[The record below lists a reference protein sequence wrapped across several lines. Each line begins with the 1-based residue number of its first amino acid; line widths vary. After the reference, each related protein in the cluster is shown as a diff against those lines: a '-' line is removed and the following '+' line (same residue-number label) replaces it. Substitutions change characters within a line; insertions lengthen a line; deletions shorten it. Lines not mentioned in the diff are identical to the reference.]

1 MKKIFIVTE
10 GPSEEHFAKAILAP
24 HFLDYE
30 KIIIP
35 ITILTKRDNRHGI
48 MYKGGMSSYSKMQN
62 SLEPVLKRSSRSED
76 SYVSTMV
83 DFYALPTDTP
93 GYANA
98 MKYSDAYDKVRQLEN
113 SILQKVG
120 HERHFKP
127 YIQLHEFEALLFAD
141 IEQLST
147 EYFDC
152 QIDELRQAI
161 STQPNPELI
170 NNSFET
176 APSKR
181 ILKAIP
187 AYDKTVAGI
196 EVLRRIGLNKIR
208 DKCRHFNDWI
218 THLEQI

>member
-24 HFLDYE
+24 HFLDYD
-30 KIIIP
+30 KNIIP

-62 SLEPVLKRSSRSED
+62 TLEP
-76 SYVSTMV
+76 
-83 DFYALPTDTP
+83 
-93 GYANA
+93 
-98 MKYSDAYDKVRQLEN
+98 
-113 SILQKVG
+113 
-120 HERHFKP
+120 
-127 YIQLHEFEALLFAD
+127 
-141 IEQLST
+141 
-147 EYFDC
+147 
-152 QIDELRQAI
+152 LRQAI
-161 STQPNPELI
+161 SAQPNPELI